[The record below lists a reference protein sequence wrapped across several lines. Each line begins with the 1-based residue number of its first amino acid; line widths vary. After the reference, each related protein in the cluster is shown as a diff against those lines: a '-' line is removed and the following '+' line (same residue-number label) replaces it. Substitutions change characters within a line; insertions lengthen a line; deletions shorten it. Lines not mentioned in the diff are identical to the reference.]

1 MAFEFA
7 TATRIVFG
15 PGRVSELD
23 SVAAGF
29 GGSALWVTGATPE
42 RHGSIAS
49 RLERA
54 GVRLKAFQIP
64 GEPTIHEVERG
75 VAAAREGH
83 CRWVVSCGG
92 GSVLDAGKAIA
103 ALVSNPRPIL
113 DYLEI
118 VGRGEALTETPL
130 PFVAIPTTAGTGAEV
145 TRNAV
150 LGVPEHRVKVSLRS
164 ARMLPT
170 LALVDPELTLELPR
184 GLTASTGLDALT
196 QLIEPF
202 VSIRANPMT
211 DALCREGIRKA
222 AVALPAVLADGSDR
236 KAREAM
242 SLASL
247 FGGLAL
253 ANAGLGAVHGFAG
266 PLGGMYPAPHGAV
279 CAALLAPVCEA
290 NWRRLQAGPD
300 PGRIA
305 ARYDEV
311 ARLLTGNPTA
321 LAREGF
327 EWIRNQVATAGIPG
341 LSYWGVRSEDLQDLI
356 PKAAAAGSMKGN
368 PVALSAD
375 ELRLVVESA
384 LRPVPNESAV
394 GATSL

>member
-7 TATRIVFG
+7 TAARIVFG

-23 SVAAGF
+23 SVASGF

-42 RHGSIAS
+42 RHGQIAS
-49 RLERA
+49 RLKRA
-54 GVRLKAFQIP
+54 GVRLTPFQIP
-64 GEPTIHEVERG
+64 DEPTIHDVERG
-75 VAAAREGH
+75 VVAARDGN
-83 CRWVVSCGG
+83 CRWVVACGG
-92 GSVLDAGKAIA
+92 GSVIDAGKAIA
-103 ALVSNPRPIL
+103 ALVANQRPIL

-118 VGRGEALTETPL
+118 VGRGQPLTEAPL

-164 ARMLPT
+164 PRMLPT
-170 LALVDPELTLELPR
+170 LALVDPDLTLGLPR
-184 GLTASTGLDALT
+184 ALTASTGLDALT

-202 VSIRANPMT
+202 VSIRASPMT
-211 DALCREGIRKA
+211 DALCREGIRMA
-222 AVALPAVLADGSDR
+222 AIALPAVLADGTDR

-279 CAALLAPVCEA
+279 CAALLAPVCEL
-290 NWRRLQAGPD
+290 NWQHLRNGPN
-300 PGRIA
+300 PQGIA
-305 ARYDEV
+305 RRYDEV
-311 ARLLTGNPTA
+311 AQLLTGHSSATA
-321 LAREGF
+321 EEGF
-327 EWIRNQVATAGIPG
+327 AWIRALVATAAIPN
-341 LSYWGVRSEDLQDLI
+341 LSHWGVRREHLDDLI
-356 PKAAAAGSMKGN
+356 PKATAAGSMKGN
-368 PVALSAD
+368 PVVLPAEALRA
-375 ELRLVVESA
+375 LVESV
-384 LRPVPNESAV
+384 LEPSIGR
-394 GATSL
+394 